1 MSLKLTL
8 LTKDEA
14 CSDIISV
21 KIAHFTNF
29 DNKNSYHCHLIDEQI
44 KLVTALTVNNIP
56 FNVKFGNVFID
67 ESRVRIRID
76 SSL

>member
-8 LTKDEA
+8 FTKDTN

-21 KIAHFTNF
+21 EIAHFTNF

-44 KLVTALTVNNIP
+44 KLVTALTINKIP
-56 FNVKFGNVFID
+56 FSVKFGDVFID
-67 ESRVRIRID
+67 ETKVRIRLD
-76 SSL
+76 SI